1 MHTNTTDRAPRARR
15 IVGPVAAAVLVT
27 AGAAAA
33 ITGVGV
39 TAASASTSS
48 DTVTIEAFRE
58 TVKPWDS
65 ISIPSLSCP
74 AGWLVDEH
82 LSPGRY
88 VPQGVQVL
96 EPGGV
101 GVTITAVDHE
111 YVTVDGVGGTPIQ
124 YRPITGTTNQRGVS
138 TATNWDAFS
147 SHELVI
153 NLHCTTN
160 IQKAS
165 QSAR

>member
-1 MHTNTTDRAPRARR
+1 MKR
-15 IVGPVAAAVLVT
+15 ITRTRVITAVLAT
-27 AGAAAA
+27 AGAAAVV
-33 ITGVGV
+33 TGVGV
-39 TAASASTSS
+39 TAASAGTTS
-48 DTVTIEAFRE
+48 DTVTVEAFRE

-74 AGWLVDEH
+74 QGWLVDEN

-101 GVTITAVDHE
+101 GVTITATDHE
-111 YVTVDGVGGTPIQ
+111 YVTVDGVGGAPIQ
-124 YRPITGTTNQRGVS
+124 YRPITGTTNERGAS
-138 TATNWDAFS
+138 TATNWDPFS

-153 NLHCTTN
+153 NLTCTTD
-160 IQKAS
+160 IHQAS